1 MVCRGWK
8 ASAPLGGSVLSG
20 LPGGRGLGFILGNS
34 RAGKSRIV
42 PDQLSTVSEP
52 IGSFP
57 RAERKFEYGA
67 TRNTMCQSAAAS
79 TARFGML
86 LCTQQSR
93 KYGPARNARGATGP
107 RTNAPKLLARLCR
120 NEPHGTASFGSCQR
134 PRGSPRTN
142 KGRGS
147 FKRLYEL
154 SHKAI
159 GTNRIILPR
168 PQGVCRLPSPRPSPS
183 APGIACRSALDL
195 TGLER

>member
-1 MVCRGWK
+1 
-8 ASAPLGGSVLSG
+8 LGGSGSSG
-20 LPGGRGLGFILGNS
+20 LPRRRGLGFIPGNS

-42 PDQLSTVSEP
+42 PDQVSTVSAP

-57 RAERKFEYGA
+57 GAERKFGYGA

-79 TARFGML
+79 TARLGTR

-93 KYGPARNARGATGP
+93 KYGPARNALGATGR
-107 RTNAPKLLARLCR
+107 RTSAPKLLARLCR
-120 NEPHGTASFGSCQR
+120 NEPHGTASFGSRQR
-134 PRGSPRTN
+134 PRGSRRTN

-168 PQGVCRLPSPRPSPS
+168 PEGVCGFPSRRASRCG
-183 APGIACRSALDL
+183 PGIACRSALDL
-195 TGLER
+195 TG